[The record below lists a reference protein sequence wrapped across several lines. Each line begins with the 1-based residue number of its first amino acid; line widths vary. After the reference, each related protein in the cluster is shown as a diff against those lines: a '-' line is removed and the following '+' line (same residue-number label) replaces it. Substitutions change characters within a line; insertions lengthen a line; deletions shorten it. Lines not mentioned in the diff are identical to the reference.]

1 MKRKFIIFVLLQV
14 LVLCYMAASQYA
26 VEWMGQE
33 VRLKTA
39 PVDPRDLLYGDYVI
53 LNYEISDVGAS
64 FLKLQDQ
71 EQPRRGD
78 KLWVVVKKEGNYH
91 HLVSAHLKK
100 PSVSED
106 EVILKG
112 KIDYVSEFW
121 DPEKQENTRI
131 QSVRV
136 IYGFERYYVPEGTG
150 KELEDK
156 RGQFD
161 VIVKVAPW
169 GQNLSSLTFIATGVM
184 TQWEINEHI
193 YKHFDSQGRH
203 IQILQTRLWDQ
214 YEGKEQ
220 PVWVADIT
228 IYGEKAEHKD
238 GRQIQVILDARTGE
252 ILSEEVGEA
261 AP

>member
-1 MKRKFIIFVLLQV
+1 MILKKKFIIFVLLQV
-14 LVLCYMAASQYA
+14 FVLCYMAVSQYA
-26 VEWMGQE
+26 VEWIGQE

-53 LNYEISDVGAS
+53 LNYEISDIPAS
-64 FLKLQDQ
+64 YLAIQGQNK
-71 EQPRRGD
+71 PKRGD
-78 KLWVVVKKEGNYH
+78 KLWVVVRQEGNYH
-91 HLVSAHLKK
+91 QLVSAHLKK
-100 PSVSED
+100 PSVSEN

-112 KIDYVSEFW
+112 KINYVSEYW

-136 IYGFERYYVPEGTG
+136 LYGFERYYVPEGTG

-184 TQWEINEHI
+184 TQWEIQEQI
-193 YKHFDSQGRH
+193 YKHFDSKGSH
-203 IQILQTRLWDQ
+203 IQIVHTRLFDQ
-214 YEGKEQ
+214 YEGREQ

-228 IYGEKAEHKD
+228 IYGDKADPQEE
-238 GRQIQVILDARTGE
+238 RLVQVILDAKTGE
-252 ILSEEVGEA
+252 ILLEK
-261 AP
+261 